1 LFPPIV
7 TETAEYIK
15 TNWVAN
21 LILKLDSANRR
32 LDRVVPALMLAEPG
46 LAAPIIFLLAWSMRL
61 LGDRGN
67 SPG

>member
-1 LFPPIV
+1 LFQPIV

-15 TNWVAN
+15 TN
-21 LILKLDSANRR
+21 
-32 LDRVVPALMLAEPG
+32 AEPG